1 MIPDSWK
8 VMIQKIVPGESVKP
22 DPLGVYPKD
31 KQNLSIRML
40 GYALV
45 EKIET
50 ESDSS
55 HGTDRSFKEELMVYW
70 DAEDKRPSSIFP
82 QDRFFVLDSIWEPVG
97 GLVEYPLGVKLK
109 LRKAGTS

>member
-1 MIPDSWK
+1 
-8 VMIQKIVPGESVKP
+8 MIQKIVPGDSVKP
-22 DPLGVYPKD
+22 DPLGAYPKD
-31 KQNLSIRML
+31 KWNLSVRML

-55 HGTDRSFKEELMVYW
+55 QGMDSSFKEELMVYW
-70 DAEDKRPSSIFP
+70 GAEDKRPSSISP
-82 QDRFFVLDSIWEPVG
+82 QDRFSILGYIWEPVG

-109 LRKAGTS
+109 LRKAGTSWIQPA

>member
-1 MIPDSWK
+1 
-8 VMIQKIVPGESVKP
+8 MIQKIIPDESVKP
-22 DPLGVYPKD
+22 DPLGVYPKS
-31 KQNLSIRML
+31 KRNLSTRML

-55 HGTDRSFKEELMVYW
+55 QGTDRSFKEELMVYW
-70 DAEDKRPSSIFP
+70 GAEDKRPTSISP
-82 QDRFFVLDSIWEPVG
+82 QDRFFVLESIWEPVG

-109 LRKAGTS
+109 LRKAGTQWVQTA

>member
-1 MIPDSWK
+1 M
-8 VMIQKIVPGESVKP
+8 VQKIIPNESVKP
-22 DPLGVYPKD
+22 DPLGAYPKH
-31 KQNLSIRML
+31 KWNLSTRML

-55 HGTDRSFKEELMVYW
+55 PGADRSFKEELMVYW
-70 DAEDKRPSSIFP
+70 GAEDKRPSSISP
-82 QDRFFVLDSIWEPVG
+82 QDRFFVLESVWEPVG

-109 LRKAGTS
+109 LRKVGTAWVQPA